1 MRKYPIIVALAA
13 LLLSP
18 SAMAQSVVVGA
29 CPNTTAIY
37 AAGQTNRAPA
47 IDIYGNV
54 CGGAQELAG
63 PSGSAAQVNLDGAVA
78 VANVPYPQF
87 TDTFA
92 SLDTTTNWTTNNS
105 GGTAAATAGVL
116 TVAGTTTAS
125 QYGGLSTQQS
135 WLPTGTGYQTF
146 GTSVAFNTLVVTNSV
161 RIFGAYTSPGSPTL
175 AAPITDGYVFRMDAT
190 GALFAE
196 VWAAG
201 AAVSSTN
208 VTTTCAPA
216 AGVYNTYYVQFRTN
230 LAAFGC
236 GSNPNAAIVPYLNP
250 ASANLPLS
258 AYSIAGLSNPGA
270 AASLLINQIGL
281 TTTSGGAVKAPTQSA
296 TINDP
301 SSVMQISPNGP
312 DPCHNPSVAK
322 SSAAINITSAAT
334 TQLVAISG
342 TKSIY
347 VCHFSFTISEVI
359 TTANTLQFEYGTS
372 TNCTGTN
379 KLTGLYG
386 AGGISAGTP
395 IYVSAG
401 YGGTLFTVPSANGL
415 CALTAIGATG
425 SFQGVITYV
434 QQ

>member
-1 MRKYPIIVALAA
+1 MMRFILGALVALI
-13 LLLSP
+13 LSTG
-18 SAMAQSVVVGA
+18 AMAQGSVVVA
-29 CPNTTAIY
+29 SCPSATAIY
-37 AAGQTNRAPA
+37 AAGQTNRVPA
-47 IDIYGNV
+47 IDIFGNV
-54 CGGAQELAG
+54 CGGAQGIVG
-63 PSGSAAQVNLDGAVA
+63 PTGSAAQVNLDGAVA

-105 GGTAAATAGVL
+105 GGTASATAGVL

-135 WLPTGTGYQTF
+135 WLAAGTGYQTF

-175 AAPITDGYVFRMDAT
+175 AAPITDGYVFRLDAT

-196 VWAAG
+196 VWASG

-208 VTTTCAPA
+208 VTTTCAPV
-216 AGVYNTYYVQFRTN
+216 AGVYNTYYIQFRTN

-236 GSNPNAAIVPYLNP
+236 GANPNAAIVPYLNP

-270 AASLLINQIGL
+270 VASLLINQIGL
-281 TTTSGGAVKAPTQSA
+281 TTTSGPAVKAPTQSA
-296 TINDP
+296 TVNDP
-301 SSVMQISPNGP
+301 SSVVQISPNGP

-347 VCHFSFTISEVI
+347 VCHFSLTISEVI

-386 AGGISAGTP
+386 AGGITAGTP
-395 IYVSAG
+395 ISVSAG

-425 SFQGVITYV
+425 SFQGMITYV